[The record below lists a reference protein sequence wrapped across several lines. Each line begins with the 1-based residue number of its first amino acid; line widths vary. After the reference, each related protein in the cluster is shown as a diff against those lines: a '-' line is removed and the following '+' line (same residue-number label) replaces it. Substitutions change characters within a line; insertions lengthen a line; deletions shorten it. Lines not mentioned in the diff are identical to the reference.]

1 VVFFGISAKAVQIMA
16 SQIAEF
22 FCGVIFK
29 VIFERWRLRRDA
41 LSREA
46 ARFYQQGNHK
56 RHNTFSKG
64 FAGITA
70 FPNRPPIPAAP
81 LHYHRPA
88 SAAYGAKIL
97 LRKVL
102 QYMGHKPVCQA
113 IFHAFFAKVKKSP
126 RHNPCAG

>member
-1 VVFFGISAKAVQIMA
+1 MSAKVVQIMA

-29 VIFERWRLRRDA
+29 VIVERWRPHRDA
-41 LSREA
+41 LGWEA
-46 ARFYQQGNHK
+46 ARFYPQGNHK

-70 FPNRPPIPAAP
+70 FPILPPNPAAP
-81 LHYHRPA
+81 LHYQRPA

-102 QYMGHKPVCQA
+102 QYMGHNPVCQV
-113 IFHAFFAKVKKSP
+113 IFPDLFAS
-126 RHNPCAG
+126 A